1 VLVRAAGGARGREDA
16 LHRRLEL
23 RPGRPGRVDRNGRR
37 AARREP
43 VPDVGRLARRP
54 EIAHCKQHN
63 VTYEAYSP
71 LRRVDLEDH
80 RIAAIATA
88 HGVTTAQVALKW
100 IYQQGVAIAT
110 SPGTNGAFIRAD
122 LALDTFD
129 LADDEMAKLS
139 AM

>member
-1 VLVRAAGGARGREDA
+1 MKVLRFAPRSPSVSNFGPDDLDA
-16 LHRRLEL
+16 LIAMGGVPPAVNQCQMSVGSHD
-23 RPGRPGRVDRNGRR
+23 DRT
-37 AARREP
+37 
-43 VPDVGRLARRP
+43 
-54 EIAHCKQHN
+54 IAHCKQHN

-110 SPGTNGAFIRAD
+110 SPGTNGAFIRED